1 MSSTKHPMDPDP
13 WNLSTGSFGGHFD
26 FPLGGAGGDR
36 RAGYLG
42 VGMSALGRCRISGG
56 EGTSLFS
63 WNECHL
69 SYCGYVMS

>member
-1 MSSTKHPMDPDP
+1 MSSKKHPMDPDP

-26 FPLGGAGGDR
+26 FPLGGAGDDR

-42 VGMSALGRCRISGG
+42 VGMSASGRCRISGG